1 MADHGD
7 QVLPAQALL
16 FDCDGVLVDS
26 DPSVV
31 AAWSRWGGHYA
42 LDAAEVVA
50 LVHGRR
56 AADTVAHLIE
66 ADRQAEALALV
77 NRFETEDAGT
87 VSAIPGA
94 DALLRSL
101 PADRWAVVTSA
112 LSDLARAR
120 ITAAALPFP
129 DVLVTADLVS
139 RGKPDPEGYLMA
151 AQLLGQSPEACIVLE
166 DAVEGIAAARAA
178 GVGAVVGVGR
188 RVVDADVDAL
198 VGNLTALSWTAQGL
212 VCRPSR
218 SS

>member
-1 MADHGD
+1 MGDHGD
-7 QVLPAQALL
+7 LVLPARALL

-31 AAWSRWGGHYA
+31 AAWSRWGTHYA

-66 ADRQAEALALV
+66 TDRQAEALALV
-77 NRFETEDAGT
+77 NRFEIEDAGT
-87 VSAIPGA
+87 VTAIPGA

-112 LSDLARAR
+112 LSALARAR

-151 AQLLGQSPEACIVLE
+151 AQLLGQPPGACIVLE
-166 DAVEGIAAARAA
+166 DAVEGVAAARAA

-188 RVVDADVDAL
+188 RVVDTEVDAL
-198 VGNLTALSWTAQGL
+198 VEDLTALSWTAQGL
-212 VCRPSR
+212 LCRPSR

>member
-1 MADHGD
+1 MADPGR
-7 QVLPAQALL
+7 VLPAAAVL

-31 AAWSRWGGHYA
+31 SAWSRWGTHYA

-66 ADRQAEALALV
+66 EDRQAEALALV
-77 NRFETEDAGT
+77 NRYEIEDAGT
-87 VSAIPGA
+87 VRAIPGA
-94 DALLRSL
+94 DALLRSM
-101 PADRWAVVTSA
+101 PAERWAVVTSA
-112 LSDLARAR
+112 LPDLARAR

-129 DVLVTADLVS
+129 HVLVTADLVS

-151 AQLLGQSPEACIVLE
+151 ARLLGKPVENCLVLE
-166 DAVEGIAAARAA
+166 DAVEGVAAARAA

-188 RVVDADVDAL
+188 RVADADVDVL
-198 VGNLTALSWTAQGL
+198 VADLTALSWSGHGL
-212 VCRPSR
+212 VAASG
-218 SS
+218 